1 MLEDTSSAA
10 CTLVN
15 NQTFL
20 QRYTMHKLQVAVL
33 PIGREQPLGFCEPT
47 LGQPPRKEHLWLRR
61 QLEGLQKRPVMSQV

>member
-33 PIGREQPLGFCEPT
+33 PIGREQPLGFC
-47 LGQPPRKEHLWLRR
+47 
-61 QLEGLQKRPVMSQV
+61 